1 MRTST
6 YREIP
11 YNFTSADDRLI
22 IRQLFDESVWA
33 DVEELRSQRVTGRS
47 ARLLMRFFGDL
58 FILHRNPFLLRE
70 LIDSPRRRRYLFKE
84 MYQDLDIIRKTALR
98 NNKNA
103 DERTARVL
111 RLVDLCRQR
120 AAALRGQLEQAKA
133 RQALIRR
140 KLGAI
145 VGPDN
150 VCLDPF
156 ALISHATDATDRVF
170 RFINAVCLIYCDD
183 RSEERRVGKECRS
196 RWSPYP

>member
-1 MRTST
+1 
-6 YREIP
+6 
-11 YNFTSADDRLI
+11 
-22 IRQLFDESVWA
+22 
-33 DVEELRSQRVTGRS
+33 
-47 ARLLMRFFGDL
+47 MRFFGDL

-150 VCLDPF
+150 VPWP
-156 ALISHATDATDRVF
+156 HGK
-170 RFINAVCLIYCDD
+170 
-183 RSEERRVGKECRS
+183 RSKARPVIGTKS
-196 RWSPYP
+196 

>member
-103 DERTARVL
+103 DERTAKIL
-111 RLVDLCRQR
+111 RLVDLYRQR
-120 AAALRGQLEQAKA
+120 AAALRGQLKQAKT
-133 RQALIRR
+133 RQALIKTAHYTPRR
-140 KLGAI
+140 
-145 VGPDN
+145 
-150 VCLDPF
+150 
-156 ALISHATDATDRVF
+156 TDKRT
-170 RFINAVCLIYCDD
+170 
-183 RSEERRVGKECRS
+183 E
-196 RWSPYP
+196 